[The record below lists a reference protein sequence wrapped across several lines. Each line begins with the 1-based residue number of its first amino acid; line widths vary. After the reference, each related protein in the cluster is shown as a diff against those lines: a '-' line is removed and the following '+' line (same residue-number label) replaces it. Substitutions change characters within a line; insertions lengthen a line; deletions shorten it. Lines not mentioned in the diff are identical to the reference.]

1 MAAFRNCSLVFQK
14 CWQKV
19 INFNLNMSWWTYRRY
34 RLWVINTN
42 KETFLYK
49 WDNWKLLMPSI
60 EKLLTLTKEKA
71 FIKTSQSFKFENKW
85 LGFGRMPWS
94 EESNIKW
101 TTKYRT
107 LENES
112 RLQFYD
118 TEIWAPDWNVMDG
131 RNLPP
136 DIYIRLYNIGFKS
149 VMEGLIIAIPRRI
162 AVKQK
167 ELVDSELEQLTKLIP
182 NSSLTMI
189 TRLWYPWMK
198 FDNEIRDMNPQ
209 ELEIIINGR

>member
-1 MAAFRNCSLVFQK
+1 MR
-14 CWQKV
+14 
-19 INFNLNMSWWTYRRY
+19 WWTYRRY
-34 RLWVINTN
+34 RLWVINTD

-85 LGFGRMPWS
+85 LAFGRMPWS

-107 LENES
+107 SENES

-118 TEIWAPDWNVMDG
+118 TEIWAPDWNEVD
-131 RNLPP
+131 RSNVPP
-136 DIYIRLYNIGFKS
+136 DIYIKLYNLGFKS
-149 VMEGLIIAIPRRI
+149 IQEGLIIAIPRRI
-162 AVKQK
+162 AVRQK
-167 ELVDSELEQLTKLIP
+167 ELIESELTQLTKLIP
-182 NSSLTMI
+182 NSTQAMI
-189 TRLWYPWMK
+189 TRLWYPWWR
-198 FDNEIRDMNPQ
+198 FNNQIQDMNPQ
-209 ELEIIINGR
+209 ELEMIINEGDKFSHK